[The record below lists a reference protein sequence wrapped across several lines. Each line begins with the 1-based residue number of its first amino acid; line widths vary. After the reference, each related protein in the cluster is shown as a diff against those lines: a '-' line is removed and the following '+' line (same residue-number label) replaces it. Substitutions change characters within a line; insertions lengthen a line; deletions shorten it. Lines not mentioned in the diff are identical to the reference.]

1 MRTRGVR
8 RSSGDDDVIGRFGAL
23 LHDVPALSL
32 FLTILLGALIGG
44 VHVKGVGFGAV
55 VGTLIAGI
63 AIGILAEPALP
74 ELMRWS
80 FFYLFLFSIG
90 YSVGPQLFGGSK
102 RQAVPQILIAL
113 TVAVTGLLTVVGMA
127 AAFGF
132 DEGIAVGILSGGL
145 TQSAALGT
153 GISAIN
159 ELPIAE
165 DAKTALIDGAPLG
178 DAITYGFGDLGLIV
192 FLTWLGPRM
201 MRADLKVE
209 AKALQAALGGG
220 ASDREVFRAAQFSY
234 RALQIDNPAL
244 VGATVGELERQEAAA
259 RLSVQRVQRDEQIL
273 DLTPSLTLQR
283 GDRIAVAARRDL
295 FVDSH
300 RSIGPEVDAPEL
312 LSVPMRAAAIVAT
325 NRRAISRTLAD
336 IAYDPQLRGVYLES
350 LQRGTEPMP
359 REPGVR
365 LERGDIL
372 HVVGAP
378 ADVERA
384 AAFIG
389 FVERDAARTDLTFL
403 AGGICCGLLL
413 AFAKVTFAGVSIGL
427 GAAGSILVVGVLGG
441 WARSRYPVFGAI
453 PEPAQRLLMDI
464 GLIVFVALIGLKA
477 GPHAVEA
484 YHTRGGVFFA
494 RIFFSGVVVTLVP
507 LIAATVVGR
516 YVLRMSPLMVLSGL
530 AGAQTCPP
538 GLAALREASESDVV
552 SLGYAVPYAV
562 GSILLTICGPLVVA
576 IVHAMRG

>member
-1 MRTRGVR
+1 MIDAIETVG
-8 RSSGDDDVIGRFGAL
+8 SF
-23 LHDVPALSL
+23 LHDLPALSL
-32 FLTILLGALIGG
+32 FLTILLGALIGR

-63 AIGILAEPALP
+63 VIGIVAEPALP

-90 YSVGPQLFGGSK
+90 YSVGPQLFGASMA
-102 RQAVPQILIAL
+102 QAVPQILLAV
-113 TVAVTGLLTVVGMA
+113 TVAVTGLITVVAMA

-132 DEGIAVGILSGGL
+132 DEGLAVGILSGGL

-159 ELPIAE
+159 ELPMSEEAR
-165 DAKTALIDGAPLG
+165 AALIDQAPLG

-192 FLTWLGPRM
+192 FLTWLGPRA
-201 MRADLKVE
+201 MRADLKGE
-209 AKALQAALGGG
+209 AKALTDALGGG

-234 RALQIDNPAL
+234 RALRVENPAL
-244 VGATVGELERQEAAA
+244 EGATVGELERHEAAA
-259 RLSVQRVQRDEQIL
+259 RLSVQRVQRGEQVL
-273 DLTPSLTLQR
+273 DLTPALTLQR

-300 RSIGPEVDAPEL
+300 RSIGPEIDAPEL
-312 LSVPMRAAAIVAT
+312 LSVPMKAAAIVVT
-325 NRRAISRTLAD
+325 NRQAISRTLAEL
-336 IAYDPQLRGVYLES
+336 AYAPQLRGAYLES
-350 LQRGTEPMP
+350 LQRGTELMP
-359 REPGVR
+359 REPGVHV
-365 LERGDIL
+365 ERGDIL

-384 AAFIG
+384 ASFIG
-389 FVERDAARTDLTFL
+389 FVERDLARTDLMFL

-413 AFAKVTFAGVSIGL
+413 AFAKVTLAGFSIGL

-441 WARSRYPVFGAI
+441 WFRSRYPVFGAI

-484 YHTRGGVFFA
+484 YHTRGAVFFA
-494 RIFFSGVVVTLVP
+494 RIFLAGVVVTLVP
-507 LIAATVVGR
+507 LIASAVVGR